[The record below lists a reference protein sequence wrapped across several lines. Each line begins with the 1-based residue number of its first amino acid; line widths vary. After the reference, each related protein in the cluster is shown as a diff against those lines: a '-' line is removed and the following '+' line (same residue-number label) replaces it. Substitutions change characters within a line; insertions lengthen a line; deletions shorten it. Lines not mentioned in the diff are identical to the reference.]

1 MVDPMA
7 WVGSLRAPYCPAR
20 AHRFGVRTHEQGL
33 WENEVCSHDRRSAPH
48 CVFCFGVF
56 RLVDLQPASAGRR
69 ANREEIAR
77 AEAALAGSAP
87 TAGRMKPT
95 ATVLLGSPEL
105 TSGIS
110 GNGPLTVAEIK
121 AWLALPSVHEVLK
134 VELPLGLSAGHPK
147 GLEANPLT
155 RGKIELGRQLYFDAR
170 LSSDGT
176 VSCASCHAPEEA
188 WVKHSQFGI
197 GIRGQVG
204 GRNSPPSFNRILSDA
219 QFWDGRADSLEAQA
233 KGPIANPIEMGNTHA
248 QAVAKI
254 AAIEGYR
261 LEFAAIF
268 GNSGVTID
276 NIAKAIASFERSV
289 VTGSSPFDY
298 YEALRP
304 FAKMSTE
311 DLDEMKQEDKP
322 TYAKYAR
329 LMALAKEHPMSASAI
344 RGRDLFFSERV
355 NCSACHVVPT

>member
-1 MVDPMA
+1 MTGVLRPIA
-7 WVGSLRAPYCPAR
+7 FFVSAFSVSLI
-20 AHRFGVRTHEQGL
+20 
-33 WENEVCSHDRRSAPH
+33 CS
-48 CVFCFGVF
+48 
-56 RLVDLQPASAGRR
+56 QPAQAGEQIEK
-69 ANREEIAR
+69 NAR

-298 YEALRP
+298 YEATAPVRQNVNGGLGRNEAGRQADLRQVCKAYGTRQGTP
-304 FAKMSTE
+304 
-311 DLDEMKQEDKP
+311 DVCQC
-322 TYAKYAR
+322 
-329 LMALAKEHPMSASAI
+329 HPRTRS
-344 RGRDLFFSERV
+344 LLQ
-355 NCSACHVVPT
+355 